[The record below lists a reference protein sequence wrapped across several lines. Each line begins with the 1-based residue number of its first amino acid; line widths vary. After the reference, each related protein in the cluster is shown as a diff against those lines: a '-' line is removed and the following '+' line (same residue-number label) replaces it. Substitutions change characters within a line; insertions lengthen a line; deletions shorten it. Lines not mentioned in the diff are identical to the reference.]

1 MALNKVEICGVETST
16 LPVLSHDHMRTL
28 MARAHEGAA
37 EARAINVSAFARKLA
52 LGVEKNEEKIDTIL
66 KNSLK
71 GWQLSRISNVAH
83 AILQIALYE
92 MLYEDSVPLRVSIN
106 EAVELSKKYGDA
118 DDAKF
123 VNGVLAT
130 VNREMERT
138 DG

>member
-1 MALNKVEICGVETST
+1 MTRSESRELSFAIGFERLISKESVET
-16 LPVLSHDHMRTL
+16 VI
-28 MARAHEGAA
+28 EGAA
-37 EARAINVSAFARKLA
+37 EARAVNVSAFARKLA
-52 LGVEKNEEKIDTIL
+52 LGVEEHGEEIDAIL
-66 KNSLK
+66 KSSLK

-83 AILQIALYE
+83 AFLQIAIYE
-92 MLYEDSVPLRVSIN
+92 ILYEDSVPLRVSIN

-130 VNREMERT
+130 VTREMERS